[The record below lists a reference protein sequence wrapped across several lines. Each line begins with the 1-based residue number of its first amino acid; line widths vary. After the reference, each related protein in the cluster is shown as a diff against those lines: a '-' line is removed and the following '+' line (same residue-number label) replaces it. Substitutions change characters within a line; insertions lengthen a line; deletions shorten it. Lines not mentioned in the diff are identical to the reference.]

1 MNEEYKMIFLLM
13 LLILTP
19 GLISLLIHR
28 GLIHKNNKALEIIT
42 IYSVYSF
49 CIFLVISIISH
60 FINPNDNLL
69 LSITNNTDLFRA
81 LFSIKFMFLALNASV
96 ILPIIIYLAKTANWF
111 LKKSTLLNTQESPN
125 FIVNEYSK
133 QINEFVFGTADF
145 YLNLSADEILD
156 LVLFINSAVLQKKKI
171 RLFSPDHSLK
181 LNVAHPEIEIVSR
194 EAISKADLADN
205 EVLLVIGN
213 QTQEDN
219 LEKIAPNMQSR
230 VFRLTFD
237 DKKLGKEGSNLLV
250 MSSNFNEMN
259 QNTEYIKEFL
269 LQSLLDYVF
278 TLVE

>member
-181 LNVAHPEIEIVSR
+181 LNVSHPEIEIVSR